1 MKLLFVMKIFWD
13 MNLCDVFLVYV
24 YNYRLINIFVGI
36 LFIFIVN
43 VFKILFK
50 YFLFYKI
57 FFYIKFMCVSVI

>member
-24 YNYRLINIFVGI
+24 YSYRLIDIFVGI

>member
-24 YNYRLINIFVGI
+24 YNYRLIDIFVGI